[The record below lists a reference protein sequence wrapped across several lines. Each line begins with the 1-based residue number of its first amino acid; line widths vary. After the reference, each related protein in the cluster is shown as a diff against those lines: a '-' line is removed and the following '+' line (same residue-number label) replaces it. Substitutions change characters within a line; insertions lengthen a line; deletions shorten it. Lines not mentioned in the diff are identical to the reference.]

1 MNLSL
6 PAGPDA
12 RRRPSHLKGFLRLLP
27 FLLAAMGLAWL
38 ALDGLVFRE
47 SARHMRDLEMDGY
60 ALCGRIR
67 EDASLARLPV
77 YAVTADVEAGKAMEG
92 KGFDGL
98 LLKPLTLD
106 RLSEFL
112 SSLPRAG

>member
-1 MNLSL
+1 MNVKVEQAMLKRAGVADVATALS
-6 PAGPDA
+6 AA
-12 RRRPSHLKGFLRLLP
+12 EALRILGERS
-27 FLLAAMGLAWL
+27 F
-38 ALDGLVFRE
+38 DLVLT
-47 SARHMRDLEMDGY
+47 DLWMPEMDGY

>member
-38 ALDGLVFRE
+38 ALDGLVFR
-47 SARHMRDLEMDGY
+47 
-60 ALCGRIR
+60 
-67 EDASLARLPV
+67 
-77 YAVTADVEAGKAMEG
+77 
-92 KGFDGL
+92 
-98 LLKPLTLD
+98 
-106 RLSEFL
+106 
-112 SSLPRAG
+112 